1 MNLSTLL
8 KVINF
13 YGRFTPSYTK
23 IGYYARRLTWTS
35 SPPQD
40 FSGQHWLVT
49 GANAGLGQ
57 AMMIAA
63 ADGGAQV
70 TAVARNKQRLDAAIA
85 DLSEASAQRVTPVIA
100 DMSLQSET
108 EQLLERLVT
117 EAKTIDV
124 LQNNVGVLLND
135 HEITSEGREKSY
147 ATNVLSHF
155 LLTEGLLDRDILAS
169 DAVIVNMSSGG
180 MYNAPLGYQMLNN
193 LDAATYNGKVA
204 YAFAKRAQV
213 ALTNYWNDRHSA
225 RGLRAYVT
233 HPGWSKTPGVRFS
246 LPLFWKIQNVLLR
259 TPLQGADTAIWL
271 AASRPDI
278 GDEETI
284 WFDRKARPTH
294 MYDRTRTPL
303 CTIDELVEYLRKDL
317 QAGKSA

>member
-23 IGYYARRLTWTS
+23 TGYYARRLTWPS
-35 SPPQD
+35 SPQD
-40 FSGQHWLVT
+40 FSGQHWLIT

-57 AMMIAA
+57 AMMTAA
-63 ADGGAQV
+63 TDGGAEV
-70 TAVARNKQRLDAAIA
+70 TAVARNEARLKTAIA
-85 DLSEASAQRVTPVIA
+85 ELPAESAARVTAIIA
-100 DMSLQSET
+100 DMSLQQET
-108 EQLLERLVT
+108 ERLLDELV
-117 EAKTIDV
+117 ANGKTIHV

-135 HEITSEGREKSY
+135 HEITSEGREKSFV
-147 ATNVLSHF
+147 TNVLSHF
-155 LLTEGLLDRDILAS
+155 LLTEGLLDQGMLAD

-193 LDAATYNGKVA
+193 LDSKSYNGKVA

-213 ALTNYWNDRHSA
+213 ALTNYWNEQHA
-225 RGLRAYVT
+225 AKGLRAYVT
-233 HPGWSKTPGVRFS
+233 HPGWSKTPGVKFS

-259 TPLQGADTAIWL
+259 SPLQGADTAIWL
-271 AASRPDI
+271 AATRPDI
-278 GDEETI
+278 DDEEAI

-294 MYDRTRTPL
+294 MYDRTRKPM
-303 CTIDELVEYLRKDL
+303 CTTDELVAYLREEL
-317 QAGKSA
+317 QSKAAA